1 MSVDYKKFF
10 REIPEFLKVLGF
22 ENGYYDENNHEWV
35 TEFLPSEDLTHS
47 NGSIV
52 QGGFV
57 TGMLDAAMAQ
67 CIMFKS
73 NGEDL
78 PLTLDIDVKFLNSC
92 IPDHKVTSRAKII
105 KQGKSIVFTT
115 DGVTPPMNTPLPLP
129 PRISVGPT
137 GNCIPDVPLNVVIP
151 AI

>member
-1 MSVDYKKFF
+1 MSEDYKKFF
-10 REIPEFLKVLGF
+10 KEIPEFLKVLGF

-105 KQGKSIVFTT
+105 KQGKSIVFTSANLFQK
-115 DGVTPPMNTPLPLP
+115 DGLIATATASNK
-129 PRISVGPT
+129 I
-137 GNCIPDVPLNVVIP
+137 IKFKF
-151 AI
+151 

>member
-47 NGSIV
+47 SGSIV

-105 KQGKSIVFTT
+105 KQGKSIVFTSANLFQKGDLIAT
-115 DGVTPPMNTPLPLP
+115 ASASNK
-129 PRISVGPT
+129 I
-137 GNCIPDVPLNVVIP
+137 IKFKF
-151 AI
+151 

>member
-1 MSVDYKKFF
+1 MSEDYKKFF
-10 REIPEFLKVLGF
+10 KEIPEFLKVLGF

-57 TGMLDAAMAQ
+57 TGMLDASMAQ

-105 KQGKSIVFTT
+105 KQGKSIVFTSANLIQKDDLIAT
-115 DGVTPPMNTPLPLP
+115 ASASNK
-129 PRISVGPT
+129 I
-137 GNCIPDVPLNVVIP
+137 IKFKF
-151 AI
+151 

>member
-22 ENGYYDENNHEWV
+22 ENGYYDENSHEWV

-47 NGSIV
+47 NGLIV

-92 IPDHKVTSRAKII
+92 IPDQKVTSRAKII
-105 KQGKSIVFTT
+105 KQGKSIVFTSANLFQKDDLIAT
-115 DGVTPPMNTPLPLP
+115 ASASNKIIKLKL
-129 PRISVGPT
+129 
-137 GNCIPDVPLNVVIP
+137 
-151 AI
+151 

>member
-47 NGSIV
+47 GGSIV

-57 TGMLDAAMAQ
+57 SGMVDSAMSQ
-67 CIMFKS
+67 FLIYLSK
-73 NGEDL
+73 GKEL
-78 PLTLDIDVKFLNSC
+78 PLTLDLDVKFLKPCVPNILAVSYT
-92 IPDHKVTSRAKII
+92 HLT
-105 KQGKSIVFTT
+105 
-115 DGVTPPMNTPLPLP
+115 LPTILP
-129 PRISVGPT
+129 V
-137 GNCIPDVPLNVVIP
+137 
-151 AI
+151 

>member
-73 NGEDL
+73 NGGDL

-105 KQGKSIVFTT
+105 KQGKSIVFTSANLFQKDDLIAT
-115 DGVTPPMNTPLPLP
+115 ASASNKIIKFKL
-129 PRISVGPT
+129 
-137 GNCIPDVPLNVVIP
+137 
-151 AI
+151 

>member
-57 TGMLDAAMAQ
+57 TGMLDASMAQ

-105 KQGKSIVFTT
+105 KQGKSIVFTSANLFQKDDLIAT
-115 DGVTPPMNTPLPLP
+115 ASASNKIIKFKL
-129 PRISVGPT
+129 
-137 GNCIPDVPLNVVIP
+137 
-151 AI
+151 

>member
-47 NGSIV
+47 NGAIV

-105 KQGKSIVFTT
+105 KQGKSIVFTSANLFQKDDLIAT
-115 DGVTPPMNTPLPLP
+115 ASASNKIIKFKL
-129 PRISVGPT
+129 
-137 GNCIPDVPLNVVIP
+137 
-151 AI
+151 

>member
-22 ENGYYDENNHEWV
+22 KNGYYDENNHEWV

-115 DGVTPPMNTPLPLP
+115 ANLFQRDDLIDTASASNK
-129 PRISVGPT
+129 I
-137 GNCIPDVPLNVVIP
+137 IKFKF
-151 AI
+151 

>member
-1 MSVDYKKFF
+1 M
-10 REIPEFLKVLGF
+10 GF
-22 ENGYYDENNHEWV
+22 ENVYYDENNHEWV

-115 DGVTPPMNTPLPLP
+115 ANLFQRDDLIATASASNK
-129 PRISVGPT
+129 I
-137 GNCIPDVPLNVVIP
+137 IKFKF
-151 AI
+151 

>member
-105 KQGKSIVFTT
+105 KQGKSIVFTSANLFQEDDLIAT
-115 DGVTPPMNTPLPLP
+115 ASASNK
-129 PRISVGPT
+129 I
-137 GNCIPDVPLNVVIP
+137 IKFKF
-151 AI
+151 

>member
-35 TEFLPSEDLTHS
+35 TEFSPSEDLTHS

-115 DGVTPPMNTPLPLP
+115 ANLFQKDDL
-129 PRISVGPT
+129 I
-137 GNCIPDVPLNVVIP
+137 
-151 AI
+151 AIASASNKIIKFKF

>member
-105 KQGKSIVFTT
+105 KQGKSIVFTSANLFQKDDLIAT
-115 DGVTPPMNTPLPLP
+115 ASASNKIIEFKL
-129 PRISVGPT
+129 
-137 GNCIPDVPLNVVIP
+137 
-151 AI
+151 

>member
-92 IPDHKVTSRAKII
+92 IPDNKVTSRAKII

-115 DGVTPPMNTPLPLP
+115 ANLFQRDDLIATASASNK
-129 PRISVGPT
+129 I
-137 GNCIPDVPLNVVIP
+137 IKFKF
-151 AI
+151 

>member
-105 KQGKSIVFTT
+105 KQGKSIVF
-115 DGVTPPMNTPLPLP
+115 
-129 PRISVGPT
+129 ISANLFQKGDLIAT
-137 GNCIPDVPLNVVIP
+137 ASASNKIIKFKL
-151 AI
+151 

>member
-105 KQGKSIVFTT
+105 KQGKSIVFTSAKLFQKDDLIAT
-115 DGVTPPMNTPLPLP
+115 ASASNKIIKFKL
-129 PRISVGPT
+129 
-137 GNCIPDVPLNVVIP
+137 
-151 AI
+151 

>member
-78 PLTLDIDVKFLNSC
+78 PLTLYIDVKFLNSC

-115 DGVTPPMNTPLPLP
+115 ANLFQKDDLIATASASNK
-129 PRISVGPT
+129 I
-137 GNCIPDVPLNVVIP
+137 IKFKF
-151 AI
+151 

>member
-1 MSVDYKKFF
+1 MMSEDYKKFF

-22 ENGYYDENNHEWV
+22 KNGYYDENNHEWV
-35 TEFLPSEDLTHS
+35 TEFLPSNDLTHS

-57 TGMLDAAMAQ
+57 TGMLDSAMAQ

-115 DGVTPPMNTPLPLP
+115 ANLFQK
-129 PRISVGPT
+129 
-137 GNCIPDVPLNVVIP
+137 DVLMATASASNKI
-151 AI
+151 IKFKF

>member
-92 IPDHKVTSRAKII
+92 KPDHKVTSRAKIN
-105 KQGKSIVFTT
+105 KQGKTIVFTSANLFQKDDLIAT
-115 DGVTPPMNTPLPLP
+115 ASASNKIIKFKL
-129 PRISVGPT
+129 
-137 GNCIPDVPLNVVIP
+137 
-151 AI
+151 

>member
-105 KQGKSIVFTT
+105 KQGKSIVFTSANLFQKGDLIAT
-115 DGVTPPMNTPLPLP
+115 ASASNKIIKFKL
-129 PRISVGPT
+129 
-137 GNCIPDVPLNVVIP
+137 
-151 AI
+151 

>member
-92 IPDHKVTSRAKII
+92 IPDQKVTSRAKII
-105 KQGKSIVFTT
+105 KQGKSIVFTSANLFQKDDLIAT
-115 DGVTPPMNTPLPLP
+115 ASASNK
-129 PRISVGPT
+129 I
-137 GNCIPDVPLNVVIP
+137 IKFKF
-151 AI
+151 

>member
-92 IPDHKVTSRAKII
+92 IPGHKVTSRAKII
-105 KQGKSIVFTT
+105 KQGNSIVFTT
-115 DGVTPPMNTPLPLP
+115 ANLFQRDDLIATASASNKIIKLKF
-129 PRISVGPT
+129 
-137 GNCIPDVPLNVVIP
+137 
-151 AI
+151 

>member
-105 KQGKSIVFTT
+105 KQGKSIVLTSANLFQRDDLIATASAS
-115 DGVTPPMNTPLPLP
+115 NK
-129 PRISVGPT
+129 I
-137 GNCIPDVPLNVVIP
+137 IKFKF
-151 AI
+151 

>member
-105 KQGKSIVFTT
+105 KQGKSIVFTSANLFQKDDLIAT
-115 DGVTPPMNTPLPLP
+115 ASASNKIINLKL
-129 PRISVGPT
+129 
-137 GNCIPDVPLNVVIP
+137 
-151 AI
+151 

>member
-105 KQGKSIVFTT
+105 KQGKSIVFTSASLFQKDDLIAT
-115 DGVTPPMNTPLPLP
+115 ASASNKIIKFKL
-129 PRISVGPT
+129 
-137 GNCIPDVPLNVVIP
+137 
-151 AI
+151 

>member
-1 MSVDYKKFF
+1 MSVNYKKFF

-92 IPDHKVTSRAKII
+92 IPDNKVTSRAKII

-115 DGVTPPMNTPLPLP
+115 ANLFQKDDLIATASASNK
-129 PRISVGPT
+129 I
-137 GNCIPDVPLNVVIP
+137 IKFKF
-151 AI
+151 

>member
-1 MSVDYKKFF
+1 MWFSRRIINRCRYIKIFVNKYLYLLSSGS
-10 REIPEFLKVLGF
+10 REIPELLKVLGF

-47 NGSIV
+47 DGSIV

-92 IPDHKVTSRAKII
+92 IPNHKVTSLSLIHI
-105 KQGKSIVFTT
+105 
-115 DGVTPPMNTPLPLP
+115 
-129 PRISVGPT
+129 
-137 GNCIPDVPLNVVIP
+137 
-151 AI
+151 

>member
-92 IPDHKVTSRAKII
+92 IPDQKVTSRAKII
-105 KQGKSIVFTT
+105 KQGKSIVFTSANLFQKDDLIAT
-115 DGVTPPMNTPLPLP
+115 ASASNKIIKFKL
-129 PRISVGPT
+129 
-137 GNCIPDVPLNVVIP
+137 
-151 AI
+151 

>member
-67 CIMFKS
+67 CNMFKS

-92 IPDHKVTSRAKII
+92 IPNHKVTSRAKII

-115 DGVTPPMNTPLPLP
+115 ANLFQRDDLIATASASNK
-129 PRISVGPT
+129 I
-137 GNCIPDVPLNVVIP
+137 IKFKF
-151 AI
+151 

>member
-105 KQGKSIVFTT
+105 KQGKSIVFTSANLFQKDDLIAT
-115 DGVTPPMNTPLPLP
+115 ASASNKIIKLKL
-129 PRISVGPT
+129 
-137 GNCIPDVPLNVVIP
+137 
-151 AI
+151 

>member
-1 MSVDYKKFF
+1 MSEDYKKFF
-10 REIPEFLKVLGF
+10 KEIPEFLKVLGF
-22 ENGYYDENNHEWV
+22 KNGYYDESNHEWV

-105 KQGKSIVFTT
+105 KQGKSIVFTSANLIQKDDLIAT
-115 DGVTPPMNTPLPLP
+115 ASASNK
-129 PRISVGPT
+129 I
-137 GNCIPDVPLNVVIP
+137 IKFKF
-151 AI
+151 

>member
-105 KQGKSIVFTT
+105 KQGKSIVFTSANLIQKDDLIAT
-115 DGVTPPMNTPLPLP
+115 ASASNK
-129 PRISVGPT
+129 I
-137 GNCIPDVPLNVVIP
+137 IKFKF
-151 AI
+151 

>member
-105 KQGKSIVFTT
+105 KQGKSIVFTSANLLQKNDLIAT
-115 DGVTPPMNTPLPLP
+115 ASASNKIIKFKL
-129 PRISVGPT
+129 
-137 GNCIPDVPLNVVIP
+137 
-151 AI
+151 

>member
-22 ENGYYDENNHEWV
+22 ENGFYDENNHEWV

-105 KQGKSIVFTT
+105 KQGKSIVFTSANLFQKDDLIAT
-115 DGVTPPMNTPLPLP
+115 ASASNK
-129 PRISVGPT
+129 I
-137 GNCIPDVPLNVVIP
+137 IKFKF
-151 AI
+151 

>member
-92 IPDHKVTSRAKII
+92 IPDHKVTSRSKII

-115 DGVTPPMNTPLPLP
+115 ANLFQRDDLIATASASNK
-129 PRISVGPT
+129 I
-137 GNCIPDVPLNVVIP
+137 IKFKF
-151 AI
+151 

>member
-105 KQGKSIVFTT
+105 KQGKSIVFTSANLFQKDDLIAT
-115 DGVTPPMNTPLPLP
+115 ASASNK
-129 PRISVGPT
+129 I
-137 GNCIPDVPLNVVIP
+137 IQFKF
-151 AI
+151 

>member
-57 TGMLDAAMAQ
+57 TGMLDATMAQ

-115 DGVTPPMNTPLPLP
+115 ANLFQRDDLIATASASNK
-129 PRISVGPT
+129 I
-137 GNCIPDVPLNVVIP
+137 IKFKF
-151 AI
+151 

>member
-92 IPDHKVTSRAKII
+92 IPDQKVTSRAKII
-105 KQGKSIVFTT
+105 KQGKSIVFTSANLFQKDDLIAT
-115 DGVTPPMNTPLPLP
+115 SSASNKIIKFKL
-129 PRISVGPT
+129 
-137 GNCIPDVPLNVVIP
+137 
-151 AI
+151 